1 MTAAYL
7 EPVDFDW
14 IETASPRMRETGRTV
29 LMPVPAERR
38 RTNDGLVDRMR
49 SVATIVWLGFAIA
62 AGLVVGSTALVV
74 VARIAFTVLQWA
86 VAL

>member
-14 IETASPRMRETGRTV
+14 IETASPRMRETGQTV
-29 LMPVPAERR
+29 LMPVPAKR

-49 SVATIVWLGFAIA
+49 SVATIVWLSFAIA
-62 AGLVVGSTALVV
+62 AGLVVGGTALVV
-74 VARIAFTVLQWA
+74 VARVAFTVLQWA